1 MFWKWKLWKWMWR
14 REKYKSSLEGE
25 LYVGI
30 EWDWPLMC
38 GGFL

>member
-1 MFWKWKLWKWMWR
+1 MWMRR
-14 REKYKSSLEGE
+14 REKKYKSSLEGE